1 MNAMT
6 ETTNKPETLHEAVE
20 YAAEHL
26 PEGFI
31 VRLEIEKHGHSLSL
45 VKDSES
51 LEMDCYETLAE
62 GICDA
67 VSVAE
72 DTEHVE

>member
-1 MNAMT
+1 MTIDEAIQNAA
-6 ETTNKPETLHEAVE
+6 K
-20 YAAEHL
+20 HL

-31 VRLEIEKHGHSLSL
+31 IRLEIEKHGHSLSL
-45 VKDSES
+45 VKDKES

-67 VSVAE
+67 LSVAE